1 MFIRKHKRKLCLTLV
16 EILLNR
22 YKNVVRKM
30 IFSSENDIKS
40 HQINST
46 TEAKTGQNDLILINN
61 ESLIVIFK
69 HH

>member
-1 MFIRKHKRKLCLTLV
+1 MFIQKHKRKLCLTLV

-30 IFSSENDIKS
+30 TFSSENDIKS

-46 TEAKTGQNDLILINN
+46 TEAKTGQNDLNLIN
-61 ESLIVIFK
+61 K
-69 HH
+69 

>member
-30 IFSSENDIKS
+30 TFSSDNDIKS
-40 HQINST
+40 HQIIST
-46 TEAKTGQNDLILINN
+46 MEAKTGQNDLILIN
-61 ESLIVIFK
+61 K
-69 HH
+69 